1 MGRGRRKSGP
11 QLSSPEAKR
20 DAETVALINDILIEE
35 PRDVIRL
42 RKLVAVRGIPS
53 HQLRTRVWP
62 LLLGL
67 PESLGLNSSVQE
79 SQEEQG
85 DALTAAEK
93 RDLQVIAC
101 DLDRS
106 LWAFTEGWTEEAR
119 ALKRLAL
126 RRVLLRALRYQD
138 DVWYYQ
144 GLHDVAS
151 VLLFTLGE
159 AGGAAVLSQLVVT
172 HLRDATRPDLLAAT
186 QTLGLLYP
194 LLRAADPQLYTH
206 LLSLDEP
213 ALEVPFFALSWHLTW
228 FAHDVADLNQVC
240 RLFDLFLASHPLMPL
255 YLAAVAVKSCRQ
267 AVFACGSDGPAVY
280 AALKGLKVLSPS
292 GPGAD
297 ALARDAAALY
307 RAVPPSALR
316 YLDLGQ
322 AVTPDAYLVQ
332 GLWKVPA
339 QPLDRTQGI
348 KAARATILR
357 LRATFLPQL
366 RGSSPGA
373 RRKRRS
379 AAVVAVL
386 SSLTSIAALGAA
398 ILLIQGQRAWP
409 GPV

>member
-1 MGRGRRKSGP
+1 GRRKSGP

-35 PRDVIRL
+35 P
-42 RKLVAVRGIPS
+42 
-53 HQLRTRVWP
+53 LRTRVWP

-106 LWAFTEGWTEEAR
+106 LWAFTEGCGEVGLIQFSIRSWTEEAR